1 MATTSYNAY
10 PTSDMARR
18 LRLLAAHTKLGEL

>member
-1 MATTSYNAY
+1 MTATSYNAY

-18 LRLLAAHTKLGEL
+18 PRLLAAHTKLGEL